1 MIKGT
6 KVILRTVRETD
17 LLTLFEYWSDIHNR
31 GDYFPNDIQSETA
44 FKKDFRETGFW
55 TDYSGQLL
63 ICDKEEQVVGLV
75 FAYKVQSYFNGVE
88 AGYILFDEAHRN
100 KGYVTEALTMFV
112 KYLFAN
118 KPINRIQLVIAP
130 SNLASKRVAEKCG
143 FKSEGI
149 ARGAFFHNGK
159 NQDVEVY
166 SILAGEI

>member
-1 MIKGT
+1 MIKGS

-17 LLTLFEYWSDIHNR
+17 IDTLFALWSDIRNR
-31 GDYFPNDIQSETA
+31 GDYFPHGFQSEA
-44 FKKDFRETGFW
+44 SFKKDFHETGFW
-55 TDYSGQLL
+55 GDHGGQLL
-63 ICDKEEQVVGLV
+63 ICDKEERIIGAI
-75 FAYKVQSYFNGVE
+75 FFFEVQSYFNGVE
-88 AGYILFDEAHRN
+88 VGYILFDEGGRN
-100 KGYVTEALTMFV
+100 KGCVTEAVSLLV
-112 KYLFAN
+112 HHLFSI

-159 NQDVEVY
+159 NQDVEVF